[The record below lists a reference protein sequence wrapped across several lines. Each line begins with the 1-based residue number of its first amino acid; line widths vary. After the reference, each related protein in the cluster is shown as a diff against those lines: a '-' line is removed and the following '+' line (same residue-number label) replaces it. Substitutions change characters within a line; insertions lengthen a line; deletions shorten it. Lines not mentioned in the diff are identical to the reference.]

1 MSTARRRVFGAVGAH
16 SAPRKRHPAVKF
28 MREFGLVVRTL
39 EWIEVCYLLYFVGA
53 GIVAGMV
60 YEAIRDHIR

>member
-28 MREFGLVVRTL
+28 LREFGLVVRAL
-39 EWIEVCYLLYFVGA
+39 EWFEICYLLYFVGV
-53 GIVAGMV
+53 GIVAGLV
-60 YEAIRDHIR
+60 VEQIKDHIR